1 MARDPCH
8 RTAAGHMHPAAGIE
22 PVPPRAGA
30 VVGSAVFGQQA
41 PEHFGAFDVAF
52 LTLFHV
58 GAGEPWPDELPWIN
72 SDGSANW
79 AVGGFSLTFT
89 IIVHFVVLE
98 VCCVCARARFFF
110 SYTLRFFL
118 ATFFF
123 SYTLRFFLA
132 LIFSR
137 FLPSRR
143 VLGSQGPCWLIP
155 ATPTYSSLKSTLR
168 SNRARFFDAQSRCA

>member
-98 VCCVCARARFFF
+98 VCCVRARAR
-110 SYTLRFFL
+110 LFFL
-118 ATFFF
+118 ATRCGFF
-123 SYTLRFFLA
+123 
-132 LIFSR
+132 
-137 FLPSRR
+137 
-143 VLGSQGPCWLIP
+143 
-155 ATPTYSSLKSTLR
+155 
-168 SNRARFFDAQSRCA
+168 